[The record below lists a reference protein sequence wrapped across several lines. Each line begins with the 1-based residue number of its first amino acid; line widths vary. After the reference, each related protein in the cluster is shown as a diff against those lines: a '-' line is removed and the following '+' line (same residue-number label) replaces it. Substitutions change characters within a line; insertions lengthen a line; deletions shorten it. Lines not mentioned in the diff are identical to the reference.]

1 MIGASV
7 LEDGGV
13 EDGKLVMRED
23 VDWEVFECT
32 DKALAENRNVLMRS
46 RGMLDNRIII
56 FFFNILLFLLLRF
69 LLFFEANGKS
79 EQLLSII
86 IVFLLKQESTH
97 QNQRKTDS
105 ISLN

>member
-56 FFFNILLFLLLRF
+56 LFFVCLLL
-69 LLFFEANGKS
+69 
-79 EQLLSII
+79 
-86 IVFLLKQESTH
+86 
-97 QNQRKTDS
+97 
-105 ISLN
+105 SLPPF

>member
-56 FFFNILLFLLLRF
+56 LFLFVFCFRF
-69 LLFFEANGKS
+69 LLFEA
-79 EQLLSII
+79 LSN
-86 IVFLLKQESTH
+86 LWNLNS
-97 QNQRKTDS
+97 S
-105 ISLN
+105 LIS

>member
-56 FFFNILLFLLLRF
+56 SFLCLVLSLPPF
-69 LLFFEANGKS
+69 LSTFQFMES
-79 EQLLSII
+79 QLI
-86 IVFLLKQESTH
+86 
-97 QNQRKTDS
+97 S
-105 ISLN
+105 IS